1 MRTKNSADRKREE
14 QRDELWPGSADW
26 IWDPSDKEN
35 VGFATMSRLLPWIMV
50 LIRHLAGKGKD
61 PTGIYWELW
70 CRDMGQG
77 IIQINDEQECAYA
90 SGYTSSRALRTWRE
104 HVQLLVDLHFLKVE
118 RNGNREV
125 GYVLLLNPL
134 KIARWYHERNKAPNG
149 WWTSFANRARDI
161 KADISQSLDPA
172 TLTKKLRVAT
182 TAP

>member
-14 QRDELWPGSADW
+14 QRDRVLSPGSADW

-90 SGYTSSRALRTWRE
+90 SGYASSRALRTMAGTRTRS
-104 HVQLLVDLHFLKVE
+104 LVHLHFLKA
-118 RNGNREV
+118 RE
-125 GYVLLLNPL
+125 
-134 KIARWYHERNKAPNG
+134 
-149 WWTSFANRARDI
+149 
-161 KADISQSLDPA
+161 
-172 TLTKKLRVAT
+172 
-182 TAP
+182 